1 MGENRD
7 RSIFLRAISFYFV
20 HALFTWW
27 IGTIGVWD
35 DTLILF
41 HNFIR
46 LFCPVGRDINF
57 KSFYVLLLLL
67 VKLSLQFLFLLQE
80 V

>member
-1 MGENRD
+1 MVDWDNWVRE
-7 RSIFLRAISFYFV
+7 
-20 HALFTWW
+20 
-27 IGTIGVWD
+27 WD
-35 DTLILF
+35 DTIILY
-41 HNFIR
+41 HLFII